1 MKNRLFIVV
10 QIIGCLSQGFGFSGG
25 LCPAGFSC
33 RNFKNSSPPIP
44 CPPGTFSVLGQ
55 HDCTPCAPGY
65 YTNHSASES
74 CAVCEAGFMCPFANQ
89 NPVAC
94 PVGTYTSCTRQ
105 SCCSVC
111 PVGTYNT
118 RIASTDCEKC
128 PAGASCR
135 PASPPSCDSAIL
147 TPEYQIT
154 LNQFAGKTNPL
165 WKLIYKATRD
175 GFLATDFHYHCND
188 KTETMTLIN
197 SKDGY
202 IFGGYAQMAWSSG
215 NSYIRDPKAFVF
227 TLKNPH
233 SIPPTR
239 FLVKSGYESY
249 ALYAYASYGPT
260 FGNGPDILVPDRSNL
275 VKGTFKFGSTYTDTT
290 GRGSA
295 TFTGS
300 SSFEIGEILVYQLF
314 G

>member
-1 MKNRLFIVV
+1 
-10 QIIGCLSQGFGFSGG
+10 
-25 LCPAGFSC
+25 
-33 RNFKNSSPPIP
+33 
-44 CPPGTFSVLGQ
+44 
-55 HDCTPCAPGY
+55 
-65 YTNHSASES
+65 
-74 CAVCEAGFMCPFANQ
+74 
-89 NPVAC
+89 
-94 PVGTYTSCTRQ
+94 
-105 SCCSVC
+105 
-111 PVGTYNT
+111 
-118 RIASTDCEKC
+118 
-128 PAGASCR
+128 
-135 PASPPSCDSAIL
+135 SAIL

-188 KTETMTLIN
+188 KTETMTLIK

-202 IFGGYAQMAWSSG
+202 IFGGYAHMSWSSG

-233 SIPPTR
+233 SIRPTR
-239 FLVKSGYESY
+239 YLLKSGSEAY
-249 ALYAYASYGPT
+249 ALYAHASYGPT
-260 FGNGPDILVPDRSNL
+260 FGNGPDIRVPDQSNL
-275 VKGTFKFGSTYTDTT
+275 VKGTFNFGSTYADTT
-290 GRGSA
+290 ARGSA